1 MTSEQIIGQ
10 IEFWIKGG
18 RLTFDALEILTALAY
33 AKEAADD
40 EQE

>member
-18 RLTFDALEILTALAY
+18 RLTFDELEILTALAY

-40 EQE
+40 AKE

>member
-1 MTSEQIIGQ
+1 MTNEQIVGQ
-10 IEFWIKGG
+10 VEFWIKGG
-18 RLTFDALEILTALAY
+18 RLSFDALEILTALAY

>member
-1 MTSEQIIGQ
+1 MTNEQIVVQ
-10 IEFWIKGG
+10 VEFWIKGG
-18 RLTFDALEILTALAY
+18 RLSFDALEILTALAY

>member
-1 MTSEQIIGQ
+1 MSNEQIIGQ

-18 RLTFDALEILTALAY
+18 RLSFDALEILTALAY

-40 EQE
+40 AKE